1 MTPRE
6 TWISVQL
13 ARTFM
18 QNARPTL
25 HAAVL
30 IILVVVAMLH
40 GRVAPWDLWVWTLAT
55 CSMTLLRYAI
65 LHAYRHRLAE
75 ADGVAL
81 REFMS
86 LLGWAW
92 PLSAVVWGSLM
103 FVVYRQAP
111 IEDQLVCIMILG
123 GIAVVAVA
131 SGPPSLRTVSAYCN
145 GLSASVL
152 AALAWRIDLT
162 RGVPSVLDTG
172 AEMGVVLVFLW
183 VAHVTGRRMYRAQ
196 RISLERQFDRQE
208 LIKAL
213 EERKQA
219 LAEAEAV
226 RSSFIAS
233 AAHELRHPVHALG
246 PYADWLTAEP
256 EFAAQIA
263 RKIGDSTRKIDELF
277 ESLFSLAGLEP
288 ASLSVHLQPVDLA
301 ALVHTLAEEHTP
313 QAREKGLRLR
323 TRTAAGRAVSDP
335 VLLTRL
341 VGCLLSNALRN
352 THGGGVLLAAR
363 PRRGKWRIEL
373 WDTGTG
379 IAHERQQTFSEGI
392 PQQGMAEGFGLE
404 LAVVYRLSQLLG
416 HPVGMTDRRGR
427 GSVFWVELPRYE
439 EVEKS
444 EKAPRGS
451 VPGPVIGPTP
461 PPQATPSAA
470 ARAKHHTAV
479 ESAG

>member
-55 CSMTLLRYAI
+55 CSMTLLRYAV

-162 RGVPSVLDTG
+162 GGVPSVLDTG

-183 VAHVTGRRMYRAQ
+183 RSENRPWRRR
-196 RISLERQFDRQE
+196 R
-208 LIKAL
+208 
-213 EERKQA
+213 
-219 LAEAEAV
+219 
-226 RSSFIAS
+226 
-233 AAHELRHPVHALG
+233 PCG
-246 PYADWLTAEP
+246 
-256 EFAAQIA
+256 
-263 RKIGDSTRKIDELF
+263 
-277 ESLFSLAGLEP
+277 
-288 ASLSVHLQPVDLA
+288 A
-301 ALVHTLAEEHTP
+301 AL
-313 QAREKGLRLR
+313 
-323 TRTAAGRAVSDP
+323 
-335 VLLTRL
+335 
-341 VGCLLSNALRN
+341 
-352 THGGGVLLAAR
+352 
-363 PRRGKWRIEL
+363 
-373 WDTGTG
+373 
-379 IAHERQQTFSEGI
+379 
-392 PQQGMAEGFGLE
+392 
-404 LAVVYRLSQLLG
+404 
-416 HPVGMTDRRGR
+416 
-427 GSVFWVELPRYE
+427 LP
-439 EVEKS
+439 
-444 EKAPRGS
+444 APRMS
-451 VPGPVIGPTP
+451 C
-461 PPQATPSAA
+461 ATPCRRW
-470 ARAKHHTAV
+470 ARMPT
-479 ESAG
+479 G